1 MSKKATKKDTSM
13 KKVMKKTEPAVK
25 NVPQKNSS
33 VRQMTNKVLTQV
45 KGLTLVE
52 NKHGAVQ
59 IKRGG
64 DLMFSFRTNGK
75 CIITH
80 PIFTGKGKSKERFC
94 KHIGTQFDNLSDVPY
109 DQVTIAMLV
118 ARCKDSKSRADYHA
132 EFYGGKNNEKS
143 GLFIKAERARLR
155 IKALKNETKSTK
167 NVKKRESK
175 KATKAK
181 KSVSARTKTQASKK
195 SNKSVIKKVAK
206 ATA

>member
-1 MSKKATKKDTSM
+1 MAKAKKTAKKTET
-13 KKVMKKTEPAVK
+13 KKVMKKAEIKTK
-25 NVPQKNSS
+25 NVPHQNNS
-33 VRQMTNKVLTQV
+33 VRQMTNKVLKAV

-59 IKRGG
+59 VKRDG

-80 PIFTGKGKSKERFC
+80 PIFTGKGKNKERFC
-94 KHIGTQFDNLSDVPY
+94 KHIGSQYDNLSDVPY

-118 ARCKDSKSRADYHA
+118 ARCKDQKSRKDYH
-132 EFYGGKNNEKS
+132 EKFYAGKKNEKS
-143 GLFIKAERARLR
+143 GLFIKAERAKAR
-155 IKALKNETKSTK
+155 INKLKADTKKTS

-175 KATKAK
+175 VAKKAK
-181 KSVSARTKTQASKK
+181 SQVKARTKTSKTKK
-195 SNKSVIKKVAK
+195 SAIKKVAK